1 MFLFFVVFGF
11 IFFVEIR
18 VRFLKKRCLIIE
30 KEFVYI
36 FNNFVSSFDDMSL
49 FYIIFFIERFE
60 YCLFIFDLKMDF
72 KMIKEMKK
80 LCIYLYFL
88 KYIDDIWEKL

>member
-1 MFLFFVVFGF
+1 MF
-11 IFFVEIR
+11 
-18 VRFLKKRCLIIE
+18 
-30 KEFVYI
+30 
-36 FNNFVSSFDDMSL
+36 L

-72 KMIKEMKK
+72 KMIKEMKI